1 MNATL
6 LHVAVSVN
14 FAKGSFTELRKK
26 IHTLVDVHSI
36 PAFLKRIQ
44 TCYAFTYSIES
55 LILSQ
60 MT

>member
-6 LHVAVSVN
+6 LYVAASVN
-14 FAKGSFTELRKK
+14 FAEGSITELGKK
-26 IHTLVDVHSI
+26 NHTLVDVHSI

-60 MT
+60 VT